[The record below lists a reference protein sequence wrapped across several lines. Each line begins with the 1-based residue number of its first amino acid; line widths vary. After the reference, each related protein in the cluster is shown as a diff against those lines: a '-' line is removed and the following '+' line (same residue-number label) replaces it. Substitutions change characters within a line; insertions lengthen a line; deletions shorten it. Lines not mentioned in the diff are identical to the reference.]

1 MHNSR
6 HRTRSGFA
14 LGLVL
19 MILVL
24 ITVLG
29 LVLGAMGATNLA
41 QIRHS
46 GEKTGLVH
54 AANGGLHELMD
65 VLYGNP
71 TYGTTLSEA
80 GSGTFSASHGVT
92 QYTWTF
98 DPNAGGPYCTN
109 NLAGHAAV
117 TGYGGKAVPPG
128 MALLVVS
135 ATMESAGTEKAATV
149 AALATDRYPYAIASD
164 GTIDIADVSSVFP
177 GQGHVRSNFSGGSPN
192 IAADL
197 VDGMT
202 FSVDGTGSIQ
212 VDNGSGPQMFNEP
225 PVALPDVPIQGILA
239 SWSAA
244 GLGGSHPYGGPAQWQ
259 YSSNVVA
266 TTDSSGNLDI
276 GGDHITAPATIYVD
290 GDFRINGGAQVAR
303 GIHVFCTG
311 DFVVNGSLQ
320 QLSLDHVRRVL
331 ASRGNG
337 NGNGNGNG
345 GSPSPSV
352 SPSPTPAPSP
362 SPTALPPSGGGPAV
376 GPNTNFIIA
385 GDEIRF
391 NGGSGQSLNLLAM
404 NGIRQNGASVL
415 RGFFYVR
422 NGDFELN
429 GSHSVTGVVITR
441 SGAVQGDVEAGNA
454 NVTYDPA
461 VLDTLGGLQVTILG
475 KVRTT
480 AWWLED

>member
-1 MHNSR
+1 MHTSR
-6 HRTRSGFA
+6 PRSRSGFA

-19 MILVL
+19 LILVL

-71 TYGTTLSEA
+71 SYGTTLSEE

-92 QYTWTF
+92 RYTWSF
-98 DPNAGGPYCTN
+98 DPSAGGPYCTN
-109 NLAGHAAV
+109 NLDGHAAV
-117 TGYGGKAVPPG
+117 TGYAGHPVPPG

-135 ATMESAGTEKAATV
+135 ATMESAGNEKTATV
-149 AALATDRYPYAIASD
+149 AALASDRYPYAIASD
-164 GTIDIADVSSVFP
+164 GTIEIADVGSVIP

-202 FSVDGTGSIQ
+202 FSVDGPGSIQ
-212 VDNGSGPQMFNEP
+212 VDPGSGPQILHEP
-225 PVALPDVPIQGILA
+225 PVPLPDVPIQGILA

-244 GLGGSHPYGGPAQWQ
+244 GLSGSHPYGGPAQWQ
-259 YSSNVVA
+259 YSGNVVA
-266 TTDSSGNLDI
+266 TTDSSGDLDI
-276 GGDHITAPATIYVD
+276 GSDHITAPATIYVD
-290 GDFRINGGAQVAR
+290 GDFRINGGAQIAR

-311 DFVVNGSLQ
+311 NFVVNGSLQ

-331 ASRGNG
+331 ASRGWG
-337 NGNGNGNG
+337 N
-345 GSPSPSV
+345 SPSPA
-352 SPSPTPAPSP
+352 PAPSP
-362 SPTALPPSGGGPAV
+362 SPVTLPPSGAGPAV
-376 GPNTNFIIA
+376 GPQTNFIVA

-391 NGGSGQSLNLLAM
+391 NGGSAQSLNLVAM

-475 KVRTT
+475 KVRTS